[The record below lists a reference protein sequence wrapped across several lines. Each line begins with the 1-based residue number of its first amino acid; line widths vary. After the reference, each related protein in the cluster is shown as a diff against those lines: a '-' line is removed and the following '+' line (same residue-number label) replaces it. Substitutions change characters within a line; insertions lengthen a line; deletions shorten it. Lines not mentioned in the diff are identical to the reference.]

1 MKYEFSSIGILVPE
15 GGKKFQFFSPYVE
28 AVYYEIYSQAVL
40 VCGLQTLLNMALLI
54 IILEK
59 VF

>member
-1 MKYEFSSIGILVPE
+1 MEEKIFEA
-15 GGKKFQFFSPYVE
+15 YVE

-40 VCGLQTLLNMALLI
+40 VCGLQILLNMALLI

>member
-1 MKYEFSSIGILVPE
+1 MKSEFSSIGLHVPD
-15 GGKKFQFFSPYVE
+15 GGKKFFSIVE

-40 VCGLQTLLNMALLI
+40 VCGLQTLLIMALLI